1 MGKMIIFMATA
12 LAITACGGGG
22 GGSNELPANPDAVFS
37 TSDPDTNEVGE
48 SKTINLSGRA
58 SANGESEQING
69 SITISRKPNVI
80 LDMETVSVT
89 DLIFVVHFPSSGT
102 TISSSN
108 TTYATLAGE
117 FIQSVTDE
125 GVICYP
131 DFNWNELPDTVK
143 YGDAGV
149 LGSSTCT
156 DGTQLSGAYLVEVSD
171 RNNAWAAIHEFVTY
185 SEPGIDDIYED
196 IVYHISE
203 DGRIRAL
210 DISAGDGT
218 VSFELSS

>member
-69 SITISRKPNVI
+69 SITISRKPNAI

-89 DLIFVVHFPSSGT
+89 DLIFVVHFPSLGT

-156 DGTQLSGAYLVEVSD
+156 DGAQLSGAYLVEVSD
-171 RNNAWAAIHEFVTY
+171 RNNAWAAIHAFVTY